1 MSKREKSEE
10 MKLFIVEDE
19 FKIRE
24 ELKILLE
31 SEGYQVEALSSFQN
45 IVQDIIQQDYDLL
58 LLDINLPNENGFV
71 ICKEVKKHKQT
82 PIIFVTSRN
91 TEEDELNSIL
101 SGGDDFVTK
110 PYNKYILLAKI
121 RRALKLH
128 DPTRYKELVVHDVVL
143 DLHFSVVK
151 YHDQEVELTRN
162 EFRILYYL
170 FLNAGQVLSKEKLI
184 EYLWNDQYYLDE
196 TILLVNINRL
206 RKKLEDIGLV
216 DFVQTKRGVG
226 YFV

>member
-1 MSKREKSEE
+1 
-10 MKLFIVEDE
+10 MKILIVEDDL
-19 FKIRE
+19 KIRE

-31 SEGYQVEALSSFQN
+31 REGYQVEVLSSFLN
-45 IVQDIIQQDYDLL
+45 TVEDIRCRDYDLL
-58 LLDINLPNENGFV
+58 LLDINLPDKNGFT
-71 ICKEVKKHKQT
+71 ICKEIKKDKQT

-110 PYNKYILLAKI
+110 PYNKYILLEKI
-121 RRALKLH
+121 RRALKLN
-128 DPTRYKELVVHDVVL
+128 DPTRYKELIVHDVIL
-143 DLHFSVVK
+143 DLHLSKIK

-170 FLNAGQVLSKEKLI
+170 FLNVGQVLSKEKLI
-184 EYLWNDQYYLDE
+184 EYLWNDAYYLDE

-206 RKKLEDIGLV
+206 RKKLEDMGLK
-216 DFVQTKRGVG
+216 DFVKTKRGVG
-226 YFV
+226 YFI

>member
-1 MSKREKSEE
+1 
-10 MKLFIVEDE
+10 MKILIVEDDL
-19 FKIRE
+19 KIRE

-31 SEGYQVEALSSFQN
+31 REGYQVEVLSSFLN
-45 IVQDIIQQDYDLL
+45 TVEDIRYRDYDLL
-58 LLDINLPNENGFV
+58 LLDINLPDKNGFT
-71 ICKEVKKHKQT
+71 ICKEIKKDKQT

-110 PYNKYILLAKI
+110 PYNKYILLEKI
-121 RRALKLH
+121 GRALKLN
-128 DPTRYKELVVHDVVL
+128 DPTRYKELVVHDVIL
-143 DLHFSVVK
+143 DLHLSKIK

-170 FLNAGQVLSKEKLI
+170 FLNVGQVLSKEKLI
-184 EYLWNDQYYLDE
+184 EYLWNDAYYLDE

-206 RKKLEDIGLV
+206 RKKLEDMGLK
-216 DFVQTKRGVG
+216 DFVKTKRGVG
-226 YFV
+226 YFI

>member
-1 MSKREKSEE
+1 
-10 MKLFIVEDE
+10 MKILIVEDDL
-19 FKIRE
+19 KIRE

-31 SEGYQVEALSSFQN
+31 REGYQVEVLSSFLN
-45 IVQDIIQQDYDLL
+45 TVEDIRCRDYDLL
-58 LLDINLPNENGFV
+58 LLDINLPDKNGFT
-71 ICKEVKKHKQT
+71 ICKEIKKDKQT

-110 PYNKYILLAKI
+110 PYNKYILLEKI
-121 RRALKLH
+121 GRALKLN
-128 DPTRYKELVVHDVVL
+128 DPTRYKELIVHDVIL
-143 DLHFSVVK
+143 DLHLSKIK

-170 FLNAGQVLSKEKLI
+170 FLNVGQVLSKEKLI
-184 EYLWNDQYYLDE
+184 EYLWNDEYYLDE

-206 RKKLEDIGLV
+206 RKKLEDIGLK
-216 DFVQTKRGVG
+216 DFVKTKRGVG
-226 YFV
+226 YFI

>member
-1 MSKREKSEE
+1 
-10 MKLFIVEDE
+10 MKILIVEDDL
-19 FKIRE
+19 KIRE

-31 SEGYQVEALSSFQN
+31 RERYQVEVLSSFLN
-45 IVQDIIQQDYDLL
+45 TVEDIRCRDYDLL
-58 LLDINLPNENGFV
+58 LLDINLPDKNGFT
-71 ICKEVKKHKQT
+71 ICKEIKKDKQT

-110 PYNKYILLAKI
+110 PYNKYILLEKI
-121 RRALKLH
+121 GRALKLN
-128 DPTRYKELVVHDVVL
+128 DPTRYKELVVHDVIL
-143 DLHFSVVK
+143 DLHLSKIK

-170 FLNAGQVLSKEKLI
+170 FLNVGQVLSKEKLI
-184 EYLWNDQYYLDE
+184 EYLWNDAYYLDE

-206 RKKLEDIGLV
+206 RKKLEDIGLK
-216 DFVQTKRGVG
+216 DFVKTKRGVG
-226 YFV
+226 YFI

>member
-1 MSKREKSEE
+1 
-10 MKLFIVEDE
+10 MKILIVEDDL
-19 FKIRE
+19 KIRE

-31 SEGYQVEALSSFQN
+31 REGYQVEVLSSFLN
-45 IVQDIIQQDYDLL
+45 TVEDIRCRDYDLL
-58 LLDINLPNENGFV
+58 LLDINLPDKNGFM
-71 ICKEVKKHKQT
+71 ICKEIKKDKQT

-110 PYNKYILLAKI
+110 PYNKYILLEKI
-121 RRALKLH
+121 GRALKLN
-128 DPTRYKELVVHDVVL
+128 DPTRYKELVVHDVIL
-143 DLHFSVVK
+143 DLHLSEIK

-170 FLNAGQVLSKEKLI
+170 FLNVGQVLSKEKLI
-184 EYLWNDQYYLDE
+184 EYLWNDAYYLDE

-206 RKKLEDIGLV
+206 RKKLEDMGLK
-216 DFVQTKRGVG
+216 DFVKTKRGVG
-226 YFV
+226 YFI

>member
-1 MSKREKSEE
+1 MRI
-10 MKLFIVEDE
+10 FIVEDD

-45 IVQDIIQQDYDLL
+45 VIQDIVNQEYDLL
-58 LLDINLPNENGFV
+58 LLDINLPNENGFM

-110 PYNKYILLAKI
+110 PYNKYILLEKI

>member
-1 MSKREKSEE
+1 
-10 MKLFIVEDE
+10 MKLLIVEDD

-31 SEGYQVEALSSFQN
+31 SEGYQVEAMDFFQN
-45 IVQDIIQQDYDLL
+45 IIQDIIGKEYDLL
-58 LLDINLPNENGFV
+58 LLDINLPNENGFT
-71 ICKEVKKHKQT
+71 ICKEIKKHKQA

-101 SGGDDFVTK
+101 SGGDDFVVK
-110 PYNKYILLAKI
+110 PYNKYILLEKI
-121 RRALKLH
+121 RRALKLN
-128 DPTRYKELVVHDVVL
+128 DPTRHKELAVHDVLL
-143 DLHFSVVK
+143 DLHLSKVK
-151 YHDQEVELTRN
+151 YQEKEVELTRN

-170 FLNAGQVLSKEKLI
+170 FLHVGQVLSKEKLI
-184 EYLWNDQYYLDE
+184 QYLWNDEYYLDE

-206 RKKLEDIGLV
+206 RKKLEDIGLN
-216 DFVQTKRGVG
+216 DFVKTKRGVG

>member
-1 MSKREKSEE
+1 
-10 MKLFIVEDE
+10 MKLLIVEDD

-31 SEGYQVEALSSFQN
+31 SEGYQVEAMDFFQN
-45 IVQDIIQQDYDLL
+45 IIQDIIGKEYDLI
-58 LLDINLPNENGFV
+58 LLDINLPNENGFT
-71 ICKEVKKHKQT
+71 ICKEIKKHKQA

-101 SGGDDFVTK
+101 SGGDDFVVK
-110 PYNKYILLAKI
+110 PYNKYILLEKI
-121 RRALKLH
+121 RRALKLN
-128 DPTRYKELVVHDVVL
+128 DPTRYKEIVVHDVLL
-143 DLHFSVVK
+143 DLHLSKVK
-151 YHDQEVELTRN
+151 YQEKEVELTRN

-170 FLNAGQVLSKEKLI
+170 FLHVGQVLSKEKLI
-184 EYLWNDQYYLDE
+184 QYLWNDQYYLDE

-206 RKKLEDIGLV
+206 RKKLEDIGLN
-216 DFVQTKRGVG
+216 DFVKTKRGVG

>member
-1 MSKREKSEE
+1 

-19 FKIRE
+19 PKIRE

-31 SEGYQVEALSSFQN
+31 SEGYQVEALSSFQQV
-45 IVQDIIQQDYDLL
+45 VQDIIKQEYDLL
-58 LLDINLPNENGFV
+58 LLDINLPNENGFR
-71 ICKEVKKHKQT
+71 ICKEVKKHRQT

-110 PYNKYILLAKI
+110 PYNKYILLEKI
-121 RRALKLH
+121 RRALKLN

-143 DLHFSVVK
+143 DLPFSTVK

-184 EYLWNDQYYLDE
+184 EYLWNDAYYLDE
-196 TILLVNINRL
+196 AILLVNINRL
-206 RKKLEDIGLV
+206 RKKLEDIDLK
-216 DFVQTKRGVG
+216 DFVKTKRGVG

>member
-1 MSKREKSEE
+1 
-10 MKLFIVEDE
+10 MKILIVEDDL
-19 FKIRE
+19 KIRE

-31 SEGYQVEALSSFQN
+31 REGYQVEVLSSFLN
-45 IVQDIIQQDYDLL
+45 TVEDIRCRDYDLL
-58 LLDINLPNENGFV
+58 LLDINLPDKNGFT
-71 ICKEVKKHKQT
+71 ICKEIKKDKQT

-110 PYNKYILLAKI
+110 PYNKYILLEKI
-121 RRALKLH
+121 GRALKLN
-128 DPTRYKELVVHDVVL
+128 DPTRYKELVVHDVIL
-143 DLHFSVVK
+143 DLHLSEIK

-170 FLNAGQVLSKEKLI
+170 FLNVGQVLSKEKLI
-184 EYLWNDQYYLDE
+184 EYLWNDEYYLDE

-206 RKKLEDIGLV
+206 RKKLEDMGLK
-216 DFVQTKRGVG
+216 DFVKTKRGVG
-226 YFV
+226 YFI

>member
-1 MSKREKSEE
+1 
-10 MKLFIVEDE
+10 MKILIVEDDL
-19 FKIRE
+19 KIRE

-31 SEGYQVEALSSFQN
+31 REGYQVEVLSSFLN
-45 IVQDIIQQDYDLL
+45 TVEDIRCRDYDLL
-58 LLDINLPNENGFV
+58 LLDINLPDKNGFT
-71 ICKEVKKHKQT
+71 ICKEIKKDKQT

-110 PYNKYILLAKI
+110 PYNKYILLEKI
-121 RRALKLH
+121 RRALKLN
-128 DPTRYKELVVHDVVL
+128 DPTRYKELVVHDVIL
-143 DLHFSVVK
+143 DLHLSKIK

-170 FLNAGQVLSKEKLI
+170 FLNVGQVLSKEKLI
-184 EYLWNDQYYLDE
+184 EYLWNDAYYLDE

-206 RKKLEDIGLV
+206 RKKLEDMGLK
-216 DFVQTKRGVG
+216 DFVKTKRGVG
-226 YFV
+226 YFI

>member
-1 MSKREKSEE
+1 
-10 MKLFIVEDE
+10 MKILIVEDDL
-19 FKIRE
+19 KIRE

-31 SEGYQVEALSSFQN
+31 REGYQVEVLSSFLN
-45 IVQDIIQQDYDLL
+45 TVEDIRCRDYDLL
-58 LLDINLPNENGFV
+58 LLDINLPDKNGFM
-71 ICKEVKKHKQT
+71 ICKEIKKDKQT

-110 PYNKYILLAKI
+110 PYNKYILLEKI
-121 RRALKLH
+121 GRALKLN
-128 DPTRYKELVVHDVVL
+128 DPTRYKELVVHDVIL
-143 DLHFSVVK
+143 DLHLSKIK

-170 FLNAGQVLSKEKLI
+170 FLNVGQVLSKEKLI
-184 EYLWNDQYYLDE
+184 EYLWNDEYYLDE

-206 RKKLEDIGLV
+206 RKKLEDMGLK
-216 DFVQTKRGVG
+216 DFVKTKRGVG
-226 YFV
+226 YFI

>member
-1 MSKREKSEE
+1 
-10 MKLFIVEDE
+10 MKILIVEDDL
-19 FKIRE
+19 KIRE

-31 SEGYQVEALSSFQN
+31 RERYQVEVLSSFLN
-45 IVQDIIQQDYDLL
+45 TVEDIRCRDYDLL
-58 LLDINLPNENGFV
+58 LLDINLPDKNGFT
-71 ICKEVKKHKQT
+71 ICKEIKKDKQT

-110 PYNKYILLAKI
+110 PYNKYILLEKI
-121 RRALKLH
+121 GRALKLN
-128 DPTRYKELVVHDVVL
+128 DPTRYKELVVHDVIL
-143 DLHFSVVK
+143 DLHLSKIK

-170 FLNAGQVLSKEKLI
+170 FLNVGQVLSKEKLI
-184 EYLWNDQYYLDE
+184 EYLWNDAYYLDE

-206 RKKLEDIGLV
+206 RKKLEDIGLN
-216 DFVQTKRGVG
+216 DFVKTKRGVG

>member
-1 MSKREKSEE
+1 
-10 MKLFIVEDE
+10 MKILIVEDDL
-19 FKIRE
+19 KIRE

-31 SEGYQVEALSSFQN
+31 REGYQVEVLSSFLN
-45 IVQDIIQQDYDLL
+45 TVEDIRCRDYDLL
-58 LLDINLPNENGFV
+58 LLDINLPDKNGFT
-71 ICKEVKKHKQT
+71 ICKEIKKDKQT

-110 PYNKYILLAKI
+110 PYNKYILLEKI
-121 RRALKLH
+121 RRALKLN
-128 DPTRYKELVVHDVVL
+128 DPTRYKELVVHDVIL
-143 DLHFSVVK
+143 DLHLSKIK

-170 FLNAGQVLSKEKLI
+170 FLNVGQVLSKEKLI
-184 EYLWNDQYYLDE
+184 EYLWNDAYYLDE

-206 RKKLEDIGLV
+206 RKKLEDIGLK
-216 DFVQTKRGVG
+216 DFVKTKRGVG
-226 YFV
+226 YFI

>member
-1 MSKREKSEE
+1 
-10 MKLFIVEDE
+10 MKILIVEDDL
-19 FKIRE
+19 KIRE

-31 SEGYQVEALSSFQN
+31 REGYQVEVLSSFLN
-45 IVQDIIQQDYDLL
+45 TVEDIRCRDYDLL
-58 LLDINLPNENGFV
+58 LLDINLPDKNGFT
-71 ICKEVKKHKQT
+71 ICKEIKKDKQT

-110 PYNKYILLAKI
+110 PYNKYILLEKI
-121 RRALKLH
+121 GRALKLN
-128 DPTRYKELVVHDVVL
+128 DPTRYKELVVHDVIF
-143 DLHFSVVK
+143 DLHLSKIK

-170 FLNAGQVLSKEKLI
+170 FLNVGQVLSKEKLI
-184 EYLWNDQYYLDE
+184 EYLWNDAYYLDE

-206 RKKLEDIGLV
+206 RKKLEDMGLK
-216 DFVQTKRGVG
+216 DFVKTKRGVG
-226 YFV
+226 YFI

>member
-1 MSKREKSEE
+1 
-10 MKLFIVEDE
+10 MKIFIVEDE
-19 FKIRE
+19 PKIRE

-45 IVQDIIQQDYDLL
+45 VVQDIIKQEYDLL
-58 LLDINLPNENGFV
+58 LLDINLPNENGFM
-71 ICKEVKKHKQT
+71 ICKEIKKHRQT

-110 PYNKYILLAKI
+110 PYNKYILMEKI

-128 DPTRYKELVVHDVVL
+128 DPTRYKELVVHEVVL

-170 FLNAGQVLSKEKLI
+170 FLNPGIVLSKEKLI
-184 EYLWNDQYYLDE
+184 EYLWNDEYYLDE

-206 RKKLEDIGLV
+206 RKKLEDIGLK
-216 DFVQTKRGVG
+216 DFVKTKRGVG
-226 YFV
+226 YFI

>member
-1 MSKREKSEE
+1 
-10 MKLFIVEDE
+10 MKILIVEDDL
-19 FKIRE
+19 KIRE

-31 SEGYQVEALSSFQN
+31 REGYQVEVLSSFLN
-45 IVQDIIQQDYDLL
+45 TVEDIRCRDYDLL
-58 LLDINLPNENGFV
+58 LLDINLPDKNGFT
-71 ICKEVKKHKQT
+71 ICKEIKKDKQT

-110 PYNKYILLAKI
+110 PYNKYILLEKI
-121 RRALKLH
+121 GRALKLN
-128 DPTRYKELVVHDVVL
+128 DPTRYKELVVHDVIL
-143 DLHFSVVK
+143 DLHLSKIK

-170 FLNAGQVLSKEKLI
+170 FLNVGQVLSKEKLI
-184 EYLWNDQYYLDE
+184 VYLWNDAYYLDE

-206 RKKLEDIGLV
+206 RKKLEDIGLK
-216 DFVQTKRGVG
+216 DFVKTKRGVG
-226 YFV
+226 YFI

>member
-1 MSKREKSEE
+1 
-10 MKLFIVEDE
+10 MKILIVEDDL
-19 FKIRE
+19 KIRE

-31 SEGYQVEALSSFQN
+31 REGYQVEVLSSFLN
-45 IVQDIIQQDYDLL
+45 TVEDIRCRDYDLL
-58 LLDINLPNENGFV
+58 LLDINLPDKNGFT
-71 ICKEVKKHKQT
+71 ICKEIKKDKQT

-110 PYNKYILLAKI
+110 PYNKYILLEKI
-121 RRALKLH
+121 GRALKLN
-128 DPTRYKELVVHDVVL
+128 DPTRYKELVVHDVIL
-143 DLHFSVVK
+143 DLHLSKIK

-170 FLNAGQVLSKEKLI
+170 FLNVGQVLSKEKLI
-184 EYLWNDQYYLDE
+184 EYLWNDAYYLDE

-206 RKKLEDIGLV
+206 RKKLEDIGLK
-216 DFVQTKRGVG
+216 DFVKTKRGVG

>member
-1 MSKREKSEE
+1 
-10 MKLFIVEDE
+10 MKILIIEDD

-31 SEGYQVEALSSFQN
+31 SEGYQVEVIDSFQN
-45 IVQDIIQQDYDLL
+45 IIQDIINQEYDLL
-58 LLDINLPNENGFV
+58 LLDINLPNENGFM
-71 ICKEVKKHKQT
+71 ICKEVKKYKQT

-110 PYNKYILLAKI
+110 PYNKYILLEKI
-121 RRALKLH
+121 GRALKLN
-128 DPTRYKELVVHDVVL
+128 DPTRYKELVVHDVIL
-143 DLHFSVVK
+143 DLHLSKIK

-170 FLNAGQVLSKEKLI
+170 FLNVGQVLSKEKLI
-184 EYLWNDQYYLDE
+184 EYLWNDEYYLDE

-206 RKKLEDIGLV
+206 RKKLEDMGLK
-216 DFVQTKRGVG
+216 DFVKTKRGVG
-226 YFV
+226 YFI

>member
-1 MSKREKSEE
+1 
-10 MKLFIVEDE
+10 MKLLIVEDD

-31 SEGYQVEALSSFQN
+31 SEGYQVEVIASFQN
-45 IVQDIIQQDYDLL
+45 IIQDIIGKEYDLL
-58 LLDINLPNENGFV
+58 LLDINLPNENGFT
-71 ICKEVKKHKQT
+71 ICKEIKKHKQA

-101 SGGDDFVTK
+101 SGGDDFVVK
-110 PYNKYILLAKI
+110 PYNKYILLEKI
-121 RRALKLH
+121 RRALKLN
-128 DPTRYKELVVHDVVL
+128 DPTRHKELAVHDVLL
-143 DLHFSVVK
+143 DLHLSKVK
-151 YHDQEVELTRN
+151 YQEKEVELTRN

-170 FLNAGQVLSKEKLI
+170 FLHVGQVLSKEKLI
-184 EYLWNDQYYLDE
+184 QYLWNEEYYLDE

-206 RKKLEDIGLV
+206 RKKLEDIGLN
-216 DFVQTKRGVG
+216 DFVKTKRGVG

>member
-1 MSKREKSEE
+1 
-10 MKLFIVEDE
+10 MKILIVEDDL
-19 FKIRE
+19 KIRE

-31 SEGYQVEALSSFQN
+31 REGYQVEVLSSFLN
-45 IVQDIIQQDYDLL
+45 TVEDIRCRDYDLL
-58 LLDINLPNENGFV
+58 LLDINLPDKNGFT
-71 ICKEVKKHKQT
+71 ICKEIKKDKQT

-110 PYNKYILLAKI
+110 PYNKYILLEKI
-121 RRALKLH
+121 GRALKLN
-128 DPTRYKELVVHDVVL
+128 DPTRYKELVAHDVIL
-143 DLHFSVVK
+143 DLHLSKIK

-170 FLNAGQVLSKEKLI
+170 FLNVGQVLSKEKLI
-184 EYLWNDQYYLDE
+184 EYLWNDAYYLDE

-206 RKKLEDIGLV
+206 RKKLEDMGLK
-216 DFVQTKRGVG
+216 DFVKTKRGVG
-226 YFV
+226 YFI

>member
-1 MSKREKSEE
+1 
-10 MKLFIVEDE
+10 MKILIVEDDL
-19 FKIRE
+19 KIRE

-31 SEGYQVEALSSFQN
+31 RERYQVEVLSSFLN
-45 IVQDIIQQDYDLL
+45 TVEDIRCRDYDLL
-58 LLDINLPNENGFV
+58 LLDINLPDKNGFT
-71 ICKEVKKHKQT
+71 ICKEIKKDKQT

-110 PYNKYILLAKI
+110 PYNKYILLEKI
-121 RRALKLH
+121 GRALKLN
-128 DPTRYKELVVHDVVL
+128 DPTRYKELVVHDVIL
-143 DLHFSVVK
+143 NLHLSKIK

-170 FLNAGQVLSKEKLI
+170 FLNVGQVLSKEKLI
-184 EYLWNDQYYLDE
+184 EYLWNDAYYLDE

-206 RKKLEDIGLV
+206 RKKLEDMGLK
-216 DFVQTKRGVG
+216 DFVKTKRGVG
-226 YFV
+226 YFI

>member
-1 MSKREKSEE
+1 
-10 MKLFIVEDE
+10 MKLLIVEDD

-31 SEGYQVEALSSFQN
+31 SEGYQVEAIDFFQN
-45 IVQDIIQQDYDLL
+45 IIQDIIGKEYDLL
-58 LLDINLPNENGFV
+58 LLDINLPNENGFT
-71 ICKEVKKHKQT
+71 ICKEIKKHKQA

-101 SGGDDFVTK
+101 SGGDDFVVK
-110 PYNKYILLAKI
+110 PYNKYILLEKI
-121 RRALKLH
+121 RRALKLN
-128 DPTRYKELVVHDVVL
+128 DPTRYKEIVVHDVLL
-143 DLHFSVVK
+143 DLHLSKVK
-151 YHDQEVELTRN
+151 YQEKEVELTRN

-170 FLNAGQVLSKEKLI
+170 FLNVGQVLSKEKLI
-184 EYLWNDQYYLDE
+184 QYLWNDQYYLDE

-206 RKKLEDIGLV
+206 RKKLEDIGLN
-216 DFVQTKRGVG
+216 DFVKTKRGVG